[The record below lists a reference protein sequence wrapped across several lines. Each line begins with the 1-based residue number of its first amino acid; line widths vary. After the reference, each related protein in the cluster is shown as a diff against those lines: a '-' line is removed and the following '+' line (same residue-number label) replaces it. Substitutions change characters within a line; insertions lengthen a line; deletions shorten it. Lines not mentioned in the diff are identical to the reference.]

1 MKIVRLH
8 IENFGKFS
16 NFDISFADKINQ
28 FVYENGW
35 GKSTLCAFIK
45 VMLYGMDAKG
55 RKKDFQS
62 ERSKFEP
69 WQGGNY
75 GGSLTF
81 KVNEKEYQIFRF
93 FGKSPEEDKFQ
104 LLDLETNAISKK
116 FSQNLGEELL
126 GIGKD
131 SFSISAFFAQSGIDN
146 FITDEVVSNLA
157 GIERYKNDVEKTEQA
172 INILEKKRKETVS
185 HLIKPHQ
192 IKGIEKNIE
201 SLEEDIG
208 GKENKAKILL
218 SQFEETMAVKDEFMK
233 KFADAEKQLEKNYK
247 IAKERQQV
255 QNLLNEKTLQLHE
268 KLAPQSRPKF
278 STLMFISI
286 VCGIFGLI
294 FVFLAAFAI
303 LSLSVALPLAVVLL
317 LTGLG
322 CFVFDRKKQTKSADI
337 LQLENQLGQLKS
349 QLQEMPEF
357 TNIDSG
363 ELYQEKNRFDQEVL
377 MRQFAYNNLL
387 SEIEKEK
394 EELELLQ
401 SNHQQM
407 LDQNKTGEDK
417 IAILKQAMDFLKTA
431 RENVSQRFVAP
442 LNQKFVQ
449 LFKPFAKEDVKIDH
463 QFNALVFTRQGLKSS
478 EFLSKGYQDL
488 IAICQRFSMLDNI
501 YKQEKPPIILDDT
514 FVNIDDNKFKLV
526 SEILKILSQNYQVL
540 YFTCSESRKIE
551 EKT

>member
-1 MKIVRLH
+1 MKIVSLH

-192 IKGIEKNIE
+192 IKSIEKNIE

-208 GKENKAKILL
+208 GKESKAKILL

-233 KFADAEKQLEKNYK
+233 KFAETEKQLEKNYK

-268 KLAPQSRPKF
+268 KLDSQSRPKF

>member
-1 MKIVRLH
+1 MKIVSLH

-185 HLIKPHQ
+185 LLIKPHQ

-233 KFADAEKQLEKNYK
+233 KFAETEKQLEKNYK

-268 KLAPQSRPKF
+268 KLDSQSRPKF

-394 EELELLQ
+394 EELGLLQ

>member
-1 MKIVRLH
+1 MKIVSLH

-192 IKGIEKNIE
+192 IKSIEKNIE

-268 KLAPQSRPKF
+268 KLDSQSRPKF

-286 VCGIFGLI
+286 VCGIFWLI

>member
-1 MKIVRLH
+1 MKIVSLH

-16 NFDISFADKINQ
+16 SFDISFADKINQ
-28 FVYENGW
+28 CVYENGW

-192 IKGIEKNIE
+192 IKSIEKNIE

-233 KFADAEKQLEKNYK
+233 KFAETEKQLEKNYK

-268 KLAPQSRPKF
+268 KLDSQSRPKF

>member
-1 MKIVRLH
+1 MKIVSLH

-192 IKGIEKNIE
+192 IKSIEKNIE

-233 KFADAEKQLEKNYK
+233 KFAETEKQLEKNYK

-268 KLAPQSRPKF
+268 KLDSQSRPKF

>member
-1 MKIVRLH
+1 MLKRL
-8 IENFGKFS
+8 NRLS
-16 NFDISFADKINQ
+16 
-28 FVYENGW
+28 
-35 GKSTLCAFIK
+35 
-45 VMLYGMDAKG
+45 
-55 RKKDFQS
+55 
-62 ERSKFEP
+62 
-69 WQGGNY
+69 
-75 GGSLTF
+75 
-81 KVNEKEYQIFRF
+81 
-93 FGKSPEEDKFQ
+93 
-104 LLDLETNAISKK
+104 
-116 FSQNLGEELL
+116 
-126 GIGKD
+126 
-131 SFSISAFFAQSGIDN
+131 
-146 FITDEVVSNLA
+146 
-157 GIERYKNDVEKTEQA
+157 
-172 INILEKKRKETVS
+172 ILEKKRKETVS
-185 HLIKPHQ
+185 LLIKPHQ
-192 IKGIEKNIE
+192 IKSIEKNIE

-233 KFADAEKQLEKNYK
+233 KFAETEKQLEKNYK

-268 KLAPQSRPKF
+268 KLDSQSRPKF

-407 LDQNKTGEDK
+407 LDQNKTSEDK

>member
-192 IKGIEKNIE
+192 IKSIEKNIE

-268 KLAPQSRPKF
+268 KLDSQSRPKF

>member
-1 MKIVRLH
+1 MKIVSLH

-233 KFADAEKQLEKNYK
+233 KFAETEKQLEKNYK

-268 KLAPQSRPKF
+268 KLDSQSRPKF

>member
-1 MKIVRLH
+1 MKIVSLH

-192 IKGIEKNIE
+192 IKSIEKNIE

-233 KFADAEKQLEKNYK
+233 KFAETEKQLEKNYK

-268 KLAPQSRPKF
+268 KLDSQSRPKF

-394 EELELLQ
+394 EELGLLQ

>member
-1 MKIVRLH
+1 MKIVSLH

-185 HLIKPHQ
+185 LLIKPHQ

-268 KLAPQSRPKF
+268 KLDSQSRPKF

>member
-185 HLIKPHQ
+185 LLIKPHQ

-268 KLAPQSRPKF
+268 KLDSQSRPKF

-394 EELELLQ
+394 EELGLLQ

>member
-1 MKIVRLH
+1 MKIVSLH

-192 IKGIEKNIE
+192 IKSIEKNIE

-208 GKENKAKILL
+208 GKESKAKILL

-233 KFADAEKQLEKNYK
+233 KFAETEKQLEKNYK

-268 KLAPQSRPKF
+268 KLDPQSRPKF